1 MNNIESKRAARKIR
15 RGKVTSDRMEKTITV
30 EVILKFR
37 HPLYKKVVRTTN
49 RFNVHDEDNR
59 ARTGDL
65 VEIMETRPISKRKR
79 WRLVSVLKSSA
90 EQEGTGGREESAIS
104 DQ

>member
-1 MNNIESKRAARKIR
+1 MNIIESQRAARKIR

-30 EVILKFR
+30 EVIRKFR

-49 RFNVHDEDNR
+49 RFHAHDEDNR

-65 VEIMETRPISKRKR
+65 VEIMETRPLSKQKR
-79 WRLVSVLKSSA
+79 WRLVSVLRKSA
-90 EQEGTGGREESAIS
+90 EEGGEGNR
-104 DQ
+104 

>member
-15 RGKVTSDRMEKTITV
+15 RGKVSSDRMEKTITV
-30 EVILKFR
+30 EVIRKFR
-37 HPLYKKVVRTTN
+37 HPLYKKVIRTTN
-49 RFNVHDEDNR
+49 RFHAHDEENR

-65 VEIMETRPISKRKR
+65 VEIMETRPISKQKR

-90 EQEGTGGREESAIS
+90 EEEGPGGRQESVS
-104 DQ
+104 SEQ